1 MHVGQKAREN
11 QWTEW
16 RARWSGNGFR
26 NASHSGLHYY
36 INSLLVAN
44 SYSYAKLSGVDLGF
58 SEEEG

>member
-1 MHVGQKAREN
+1 MHVEQKAREN

-44 SYSYAKLSGVDLGF
+44 SYS
-58 SEEEG
+58 